1 MKRWECGLTVS
12 LTHFLRSR
20 LHGMEGIGA
29 DRRAGSRPCGL
40 SLSGCRR
47 ISGRTRKTSGKYPAL
62 RAGCFPS
69 ASPVLP
75 AARNKGIGSDRRA
88 GSRPCGLSLSGCRR
102 ISGRT
107 RKTSGKYPALRAGC
121 FPSASPVLPAARN
134 KGIGSDRRAGSR
146 PCGLSLSGCRRIS
159 GKTGKTSG
167 KYPALRAGCFPAA
180 SPILPAARLVALE
193 KSCH

>member
-75 AARNKGIGSDRRA
+75 AARNKGIGTDRRA

-107 RKTSGKYPALRAGC
+107 RNARGKQSACGRPSSPGISHSSGC
-121 FPSASPVLPAARN
+121 TARSVG
-134 KGIGSDRRAGSR
+134 KI
-146 PCGLSLSGCRRIS
+146 LSLKGDCV
-159 GKTGKTSG
+159 KLK
-167 KYPALRAGCFPAA
+167 
-180 SPILPAARLVALE
+180 
-193 KSCH
+193 

>member
-29 DRRAGSRPCGL
+29 DRRAGSRPAVFRLAAVAAYPEERETPRENSQPAADRSPRTFSVLPAARNKSIGPDRRAGSRPCGL

-69 ASPVLP
+69 ASPILP
-75 AARNKGIGSDRRA
+75 AARNKGIG
-88 GSRPCGLSLSGCRR
+88 P
-102 ISGRT
+102 
-107 RKTSGKYPALRAGC
+107 
-121 FPSASPVLPAARN
+121 
-134 KGIGSDRRAGSR
+134 DRRAGSR

-167 KYPALRAGCFPAA
+167 KYPALRAGCFPSA
-180 SPILPAARLVALE
+180 SPVLPAARLVALE

>member
-75 AARNKGIGSDRRA
+75 AARNKGIGPDRRA

-134 KGIGSDRRAGSR
+134 KGIGPDRRAGSR
-146 PCGLSLSGCRRIS
+146 PAVFRLAAVAA
-159 GKTGKTSG
+159 
-167 KYPALRAGCFPAA
+167 YPEERETPGENSQPAA
-180 SPILPAARLVALE
+180 DRPPRAFPILPAARLVALE

>member
-1 MKRWECGLTVS
+1 MKRWGGT
-12 LTHFLRSR
+12 
-20 LHGMEGIGA
+20 

-47 ISGRTRKTSGKYPAL
+47 ISGKTGKTSGKYPAL

-88 GSRPCGLSLSGCRR
+88 GSRPAVFRLAAVAA
-102 ISGRT
+102 
-107 RKTSGKYPALRAGC
+107 YPEERETPGENSQPAADRPPRA
-121 FPSASPVLPAARN
+121 FPILPAARN
-134 KGIGSDRRAGSR
+134 KGIGTVRRAGSR

-159 GKTGKTSG
+159 GRTRNAREKQSACGRPSSPGISHSPGCTARSVGK
-167 KYPALRAGCFPAA
+167 
-180 SPILPAARLVALE
+180 ILSLKGDCVKL
-193 KSCH
+193 K